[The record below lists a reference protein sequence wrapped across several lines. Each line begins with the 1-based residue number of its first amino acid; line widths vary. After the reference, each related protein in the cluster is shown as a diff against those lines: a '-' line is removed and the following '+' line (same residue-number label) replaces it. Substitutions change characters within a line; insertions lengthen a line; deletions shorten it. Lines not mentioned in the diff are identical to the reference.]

1 MNYLLDINKGLLIT
15 SNNRTIASNQ
25 QSAISNQQSA
35 ISNQQS
41 ALDFPLFSYFSITF
55 YGVSFLYSGFCFI
68 SLLRLNPMMCVR
80 VFIPRVFQSIAADCL
95 QTHLMT
101 RFLLCKE
108 RL

>member
-1 MNYLLDINKGLLIT
+1 MLVQGMNYLLDINKGLLIT
-15 SNNRTIASNQ
+15 SNNRTIA
-25 QSAISNQQSA
+25 SNQQSA

>member
-1 MNYLLDINKGLLIT
+1 MLVQGMNYLLDINKGLLIT
-15 SNNRTIASNQ
+15 SNNRTIA
-25 QSAISNQQSA
+25 SNQQSA

-80 VFIPRVFQSIAADCL
+80 AFTPMLCQSIAADCL
-95 QTHLMT
+95 LFSLNDL
-101 RFLLCKE
+101 FLLCKE
-108 RL
+108 RI